1 MFRPKSI
8 AVIGASKTPGKIGYE
23 VMDNIISYGFKGELY
38 PINLKET
45 EILGRKVYKSISEI
59 PGEVDF
65 VVISIP
71 KLETT
76 KQKKSWLR
84 LL

>member
-23 VMDNIISYGFKGELY
+23 IMDNIITYGFKGEVY

-45 EILGRKVYKSISEI
+45 ESPLDEPGCTFSILFGY
-59 PGEVDF
+59 F
-65 VVISIP
+65 
-71 KLETT
+71 
-76 KQKKSWLR
+76 
-84 LL
+84 